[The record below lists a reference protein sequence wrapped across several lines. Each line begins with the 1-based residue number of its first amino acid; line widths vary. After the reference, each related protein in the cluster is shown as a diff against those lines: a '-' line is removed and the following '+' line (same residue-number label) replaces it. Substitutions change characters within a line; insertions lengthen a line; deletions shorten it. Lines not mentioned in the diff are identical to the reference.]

1 MKRILS
7 RLLKPWMLSLI
18 GLLLLAL
25 LIWFEGPLLAFDGK
39 EPLASASARWTL
51 IALVLL
57 LAAAWFGWR
66 LLLARR
72 RNGQLAAGMSAADA
86 DVGASAGAVESAAEA
101 AALGERMRAAM
112 AVLRKANPGWKMSGQ
127 YLYQLPWYMF
137 VGAPGSGKTT
147 ALTHSGLNFP
157 LADSLGQGAIG
168 GVGGTRNCDWW
179 FTDEAVLLDT
189 AGRYTTQDS
198 YTEVDKAA
206 WAGFLGLLKKHRRR
220 RPVNGVIVAISIADL
235 LQQGETGRQAQAQA
249 IRARIQELHE
259 RFGLSFPVYVIV
271 TKSDLLAGFAEFFD
285 GFGREERAQ
294 VWGMTFP
301 LPADGTP
308 QAALASFPAEFEALE
323 RQLQSRVLERMQQ
336 ERDLQRRAL
345 LYSFPQQFAGVGD
358 VLGRFLGIV
367 FGPNRYEQPALLR
380 GVYFTSGTQEG
391 SPIDRVMASL
401 AASFGLGRK
410 VLPTPLGAGGGRS
423 YFITRLMREV
433 IFKEAGLVGVNQGAE
448 RRRQWIEWGALA
460 GAGLLVVL
468 LALALTV
475 SYGRNQRL
483 VAQAS
488 SAATAVSAL
497 AAATP
502 DGGNVLGALPLL
514 NAARA
519 LPAGYAERDDGVP
532 VLNRM
537 SLYQGEKLG
546 DGAIAAYRRLL
557 RSTLMP
563 RIVANM
569 ENALRRGDANNQD
582 FLYET
587 LRVYLMLGQRQYF
600 DAASVQAWVEFDW
613 RRSLPQASQ
622 AQREQLVAHASALL
636 EDKEGA
642 EPVQLDAGLVAQV
655 RLTLAGMPLPERIYS
670 RLKRV
675 VSAARLPEFSV
686 NGALQRD
693 GSSVFMRTSGVPL
706 SRGVSGIYSVAGYR
720 KLADQSG
727 QAVADVVRDNWVLD
741 RQESQQAA
749 ATGGIEQMKA
759 AVLQLYFADYIRQWD
774 GFLAD
779 VRLVPLGSMDQAAR
793 VTNALG
799 GADSPLRALLQAA
812 ARETT
817 LEGVKVAGA
826 QGSVDKLVRDKLNLA
841 RKQLESALGSGEEI
855 VSAAPALHPVD
866 QHFAALHKL
875 AGGAA
880 PTPLDQTLTLIK
892 DAALYFDAAESAR
905 RSGAPA
911 PSNDALVRLKRGA
924 DGQPAPLSTLLQNIE
939 SGGGNLALGSE
950 RARLN
955 ALWAGAGAQFCRDAI
970 AGRYPLVRGG
980 ARDATADDFGKFFGP
995 GGLMD
1000 DFFSKNLAPFVDMS
1014 GAQWRW
1020 RGAAGPAGVSQEAL
1034 DQFQRGARLR
1044 DMFFGAGGRQPS
1056 LRFDLKVTGADPAWS
1071 QLTLDIDGQPLA
1083 YQAGHAPHSA
1093 PMLLPS
1099 GKGNGQ
1105 VRFEATPALRSDW
1118 RTEGPW
1124 AWMRMVDRGTLE
1136 PLQGERFRL
1145 SFDLEGR
1152 KAVYELT
1159 ASSVVNPFRRDAL
1172 ERFRCPASL

>member
-1 MKRILS
+1 MKRLLS
-7 RLLKPWMLSLI
+7 SLLKPWVLSAI

-39 EPLASASARWTL
+39 EPLASAGARWTL
-51 IALVLL
+51 ICLVLL
-57 LAAAWFGWR
+57 LAAACYGWR
-66 LLLARR
+66 VWRARR
-72 RNGQLAAGMSAADA
+72 SEGRLAAGVAAADA
-86 DVGASAGAVESAAEA
+86 APVPGAAESAAEVA
-101 AALGERMRAAM
+101 VLGERMRAAM

-147 ALTHSGLNFP
+147 ALTHSGLQFP
-157 LADSLGQGAIG
+157 LADALGAGAIG

-206 WAGFLGLLKKHRRR
+206 WTGFLGLLKKHRRR
-220 RPVNGVIVAISIADL
+220 RPVNGVIVAISVADL
-235 LQQGETGRQAQAQA
+235 LQQGEAGRQAQAQA
-249 IRARIQELHE
+249 IRARIHELHE
-259 RFGLSFPVYVIV
+259 QLGLAFPVYVIV
-271 TKSDLLAGFAEFFD
+271 TKSDLLAGFAEFFEP
-285 GFGREERAQ
+285 FGREERSQ

-308 QAALASFPAEFEALE
+308 EAALASFPAEFEALE
-323 RQLQSRVLERMQQ
+323 RQLQSRVLERMHQ

-345 LYSFPQQFAGVGD
+345 LYSFPQQFAGIGD
-358 VLGRFLGIV
+358 VLGRFLHTV
-367 FGPNRYEQPALLR
+367 FEPNRYEQPALLR

-410 VLPTPLGAGGGRS
+410 VLPAGAGAGRS
-423 YFITRLMREV
+423 YFITRLLREV
-433 IFKEAGLVGVNQGAE
+433 IFKEAGLAGVNRGAE
-448 RRRQWIEWGALA
+448 RRRQLMEWGALA
-460 GAGLLVVL
+460 GAGLLALL

-475 SYGRNQRL
+475 SYGRNREL
-483 VAQAS
+483 VARS
-488 SAATAVSAL
+488 SAAATELAQL

-502 DGGNVLGALPLL
+502 SSGNVLGALPLL

-532 VLNRM
+532 LLSRM

-546 DGAIAAYRRLL
+546 DGAVTAYRRML
-557 RSTLMP
+557 RSTLLP
-563 RIVANM
+563 RIVSNM
-569 ENALRRGDANNQD
+569 EHALRRGDANNQD

-587 LRVYLMLGQRQYF
+587 LRVYLMLGQRKYF

-613 RRSLPQASQ
+613 RRSLPEANET
-622 AQREQLVAHASALL
+622 QRRQLLAHAAALL
-636 EDKEGA
+636 EDEDA
-642 EPVQLDAGLVAQV
+642 EPVQLDAALVAQV
-655 RLTLAGMPLPERIYS
+655 RLTLAGMPLPERIYN

-675 VSAARLPEFSV
+675 ASAARLPEFSI
-686 NGALQRD
+686 NGALGRD
-693 GSSVFMRTSGVPL
+693 GSGVFARASGAPL
-706 SRGVSGIYSVAGYR
+706 SRGVSGVYSVAGYR

-727 QAVADVVRDNWVLD
+727 QAVADVAKDQWVLD
-741 RQESQQAA
+741 RQESAA
-749 ATGGIEQMKA
+749 GLGGIEQMKA
-759 AVLQLYFADYIRQWD
+759 AVMQLYFADYIRQWD

-779 VRLVPLGSMDQAAR
+779 VRLVPLGSLDQAAR
-793 VTNALG
+793 VTNALA

-817 LEGVKVAGA
+817 LEGVKTAGA
-826 QGSVDKLVRDKLNLA
+826 QGAVDKLVRDKLNAA
-841 RKQLESALGSGEEI
+841 RRQLESALGSAEELAPA
-855 VSAAPALHPVD
+855 AAPLHPVD

-880 PTPLDQTLTLIK
+880 PTPLDQTLALLK
-892 DAALYFDAAESAR
+892 DVALYFDAAESAR
-905 RSGAPA
+905 RSGTPA
-911 PSNDALVRLKRGA
+911 PSGDALVRLKRGGE
-924 DGQPAPLSTLLQNIE
+924 GQPAPLSTLLQNIDN
-939 SGGGNLALGSE
+939 GGNGLALGSE

-955 ALWAGAGAQFCRDAI
+955 ALWAGSGAPFCRDAI
-970 AGRYPLVRGG
+970 AGRYPLSRTS

-1000 DFFSKNLAPFVDMS
+1000 DFFSKNLAAFVDMS
-1014 GAQWRW
+1014 GGQWRW
-1020 RGAAGPAGVSQEAL
+1020 RSTAGPAGVSQEAL

-1056 LRFDLKVTGADPAWS
+1056 LRFDLKVANIDPAFS
-1071 QLTLDIDGQPLA
+1071 QLTLEIDGQPLA
-1083 YQAGHAPHSA
+1083 FQAGQAPRSA

-1105 VRFEATPALRSDW
+1105 VRFEASPALRSDL

-1124 AWMRMVDRGTLE
+1124 AWLRMVDRGALE
-1136 PLQGERFRL
+1136 TIQGERFRL
-1145 SFDLEGR
+1145 TFDFDGR

-1159 ASSVVNPFRRDAL
+1159 ASSVINPFRRDAL
-1172 ERFRCPASL
+1172 EQFRCPAAL

>member
-1 MKRILS
+1 MIKRLFS
-7 RLLKPWMLSLI
+7 WLLKPWILSLI

-25 LIWFEGPLLAFDGK
+25 LIWFEGPLLAFNGK
-39 EPLASASARWTL
+39 EPLASTTARWTL
-51 IALVLL
+51 ICVVLL

-66 LLLARR
+66 LWLARR
-72 RNGQLAAGMSAADA
+72 REGQLAAGVSAAA
-86 DVGASAGAVESAAEA
+86 PVPGAAESAAEV
-101 AALGERMRAAM
+101 AALNERMRAAM
-112 AVLRKANPGWKMSGQ
+112 AVLRRANPGWKMSGQ

-147 ALTHSGLNFP
+147 ALTHSGLQFP
-157 LADSLGQGAIG
+157 LADTLGAGAIG
-168 GVGGTRNCDWW
+168 GIGGTRNCDWW

-206 WAGFLGLLKKHRRR
+206 WSGFLGLLKKHRRR
-220 RPVNGVIVAISIADL
+220 RPVNGVIVAISVADL
-235 LQQGETGRQAQAQA
+235 LQQGEAGRQAQAQA
-249 IRARIQELHE
+249 IRARIHELHE
-259 RFGLSFPVYVIV
+259 QLGLAFPVYVIV
-271 TKSDLLAGFAEFFD
+271 TKSDLLAGFAEFFEP
-285 GFGREERAQ
+285 FGREERSQ

-308 QAALASFPAEFEALE
+308 VAALASFPAEFEALE
-323 RQLQSRVLERMQQ
+323 RQLQARVLDRMQQ

-345 LYSFPQQFAGVGD
+345 LYSFPQQFAGIGD
-358 VLGRFLGIV
+358 VLGRFLNTV
-367 FGPNRYEQPALLR
+367 FEPNRYEQPALLR

-410 VLPTPLGAGGGRS
+410 VLPAGAGVGRS

-433 IFKEAGLVGVNQGAE
+433 IFKEAGLAGVNRGAE
-448 RRRQWIEWGALA
+448 RRRQLMEWGALA
-460 GAGLLVVL
+460 GAGLLALL
-468 LALALTV
+468 LALALTI

-483 VAQAS
+483 VAEAS
-488 SAATAVSAL
+488 TAATELTKL

-502 DGGNVLGALPLL
+502 TSGNVLGALPLL

-532 VLNRM
+532 LLSRM

-546 DGAIAAYRRLL
+546 DGAITAYRRLL

-563 RIVANM
+563 RIVSNM

-587 LRVYLMLGQRQYF
+587 LRVYLMLGQRKYF

-613 RRSLPQASQ
+613 RRSLPEANDT
-622 AQREQLVAHASALL
+622 QRQQLLAHANALL
-636 EDKEGA
+636 EDEDGA
-642 EPVQLDAGLVAQV
+642 EPVQLDAALVAQV
-655 RLTLAGMPLPERIYS
+655 RLTLAGMPLPERIYN
-670 RLKRV
+670 RLKRL
-675 VSAARLPEFSV
+675 VSVTRLPEFSV
-686 NGALQRD
+686 NGALGRD
-693 GSSVFMRTSGVPL
+693 GSSVFARASGAPL
-706 SRGVSGIYSVAGYR
+706 SRGVSGVYSVAGYR

-727 QAVADVVRDNWVLD
+727 QAVADVAKDQWVLD
-741 RQESQQAA
+741 RQESAA
-749 ATGGIEQMKA
+749 GIGGIEQMKA

-774 GFLAD
+774 VFLAD
-779 VRLVPLGSMDQAAR
+779 VRLVPLGSLDQAAR
-793 VTNALG
+793 VTNALA

-812 ARETT
+812 ARETK
-817 LEGVKVAGA
+817 LEGVKSAGA
-826 QGSVDKLVRDKLNLA
+826 QASVDKLVRDKLNAA
-841 RKQLESALGSGEEI
+841 RKQLASALGSTEE
-855 VSAAPALHPVD
+855 VAPAVAPLHPVD

-880 PTPLDQTLTLIK
+880 PTPLDQTLGLLK
-892 DAALYFDAAESAR
+892 DVALYFDAAESAR

-911 PSNDALVRLKRGA
+911 PSGDALVRLKRGA
-924 DGQPAPLSTLLQNIE
+924 DGQPAPLSTLMQNID
-939 SGGGNLALGSE
+939 SGGNGLALGSE

-955 ALWAGAGAQFCRDAI
+955 ALWAGTGAQFCRDAI

-1000 DFFSKNLAPFVDMS
+1000 DFFTKNLAAFVDMS
-1014 GAQWRW
+1014 GGQWRW
-1020 RGAAGPAGVSQEAL
+1020 RSTAGPAGVSQEAL

-1056 LRFDLKVTGADPAWS
+1056 LRFDLKVANIDPAFS

-1083 YQAGHAPHSA
+1083 FQAGQAPRSA

-1105 VRFEATPALRSDW
+1105 VRFDAAPALRSEL

-1124 AWMRMVDRGTLE
+1124 AWLRMVDRGALE
-1136 PLQGERFRL
+1136 TIQGERFRL
-1145 SFDLEGR
+1145 TFDFDGR

-1159 ASSVVNPFRRDAL
+1159 ASSVINPFRRDAL
-1172 ERFRCPASL
+1172 EQFRCPAPL